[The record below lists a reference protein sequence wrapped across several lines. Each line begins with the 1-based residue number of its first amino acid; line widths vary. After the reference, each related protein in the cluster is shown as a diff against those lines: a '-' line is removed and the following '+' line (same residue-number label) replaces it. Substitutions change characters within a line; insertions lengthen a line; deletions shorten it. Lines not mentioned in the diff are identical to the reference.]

1 MSLLNESGETTVQAG
16 QLRYVAGPASAPVE
30 ADRQVT
36 DILYTEAEQA
46 AQAEET
52 MAATEAAEESGDE
65 GTHWGWILL
74 GIVLLGAAL

>member
-1 MSLLNESGETTVQAG
+1 
-16 QLRYVAGPASAPVE
+16 VE